1 MNFFSLSSPVFP
13 SPYRLFFLLDRYFT
27 LFYTVTVENSFISK
41 IKLAIIRKKTM
52 KRIWNVYKKNSSRLM
67 DQRSPLDQIIQDLR
81 RMMPELTSNYGVQT
95 LGLLGSFAHGAQNQR
110 SDLDLLVDFKRVPTL
125 FQFIRLEKD
134 LKEKL
139 GIKVDLVMKTA
150 LKPNIGRQILREV
163 IPI

>member
-1 MNFFSLSSPVFP
+1 M
-13 SPYRLFFLLDRYFT
+13 
-27 LFYTVTVENSFISK
+27 
-41 IKLAIIRKKTM
+41 
-52 KRIWNVYKKNSSRLM
+52 NVYKKNSSRLM
-67 DQRSPLDQIIQDLR
+67 DQRPSLDQIIQNLR
-81 RMMPELTSNYGVQT
+81 RMMPELTSTYGVQT
-95 LGLLGSFAHGAQNQR
+95 LGLFGSFVHGAQNQR

>member
-1 MNFFSLSSPVFP
+1 
-13 SPYRLFFLLDRYFT
+13 
-27 LFYTVTVENSFISK
+27 
-41 IKLAIIRKKTM
+41 
-52 KRIWNVYKKNSSRLM
+52 M
-67 DQRSPLDQIIQDLR
+67 DQRPPLDQIIQDLR
-81 RMMPELTSNYGVQT
+81 RMMPELNSNYGVQT
-95 LGLLGSFAHGAQNQR
+95 LGLFGSFVQGVQNQR

-125 FQFIRLEKD
+125 FQFIRLEKY